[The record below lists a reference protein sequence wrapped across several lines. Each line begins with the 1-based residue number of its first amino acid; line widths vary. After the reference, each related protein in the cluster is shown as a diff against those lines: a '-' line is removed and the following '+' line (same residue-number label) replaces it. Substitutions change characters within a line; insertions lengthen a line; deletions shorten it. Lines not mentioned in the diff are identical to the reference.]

1 MPYTTRNLRPGVNTL
16 ATRIVTGKRKFMLHK
31 FARDPKVKRLLEDSQ
46 DAMDIIISEIKRT
59 ISEIYVKI
67 EDPELT
73 DSEIRSYLSQIKGLK
88 LALGIIPTRT

>member
-1 MPYTTRNLRPGVNTL
+1 
-16 ATRIVTGKRKFMLHK
+16 MLHK